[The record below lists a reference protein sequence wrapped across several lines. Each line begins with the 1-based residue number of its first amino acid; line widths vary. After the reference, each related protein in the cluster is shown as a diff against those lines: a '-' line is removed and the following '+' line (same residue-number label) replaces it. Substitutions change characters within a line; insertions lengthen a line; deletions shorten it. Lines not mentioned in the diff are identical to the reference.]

1 MAFDGS
7 VYFFF
12 RWFIVGEATT
22 ALCKKPPWV
31 HSSQHLSKCL
41 LLPNVFKNTARIAK
55 MPYGVPKMGGGE
67 GGLYFFK
74 LYFPSCIIPKYFP
87 KCHLLSFASL
97 CKRPLGFKAWIF
109 GKDYVP
115 YIPDIFHF
123 FPHTQFWTKFSP
135 LKSA

>member
-41 LLPNVFKNTARIAK
+41 LLPNVFKTRIA
-55 MPYGVPKMGGGE
+55 KMGGGE
-67 GGLYFFK
+67 GGCNF
-74 LYFPSCIIPKYFP
+74 SNCIFQAA
-87 KCHLLSFASL
+87 LFQS
-97 CKRPLGFKAWIF
+97 IF
-109 GKDYVP
+109 QSV
-115 YIPDIFHF
+115 IF
-123 FPHTQFWTKFSP
+123 
-135 LKSA
+135 

>member
-67 GGLYFFK
+67 GG
-74 LYFPSCIIPKYFP
+74 CIFSN
-87 KCHLLSFASL
+87 C
-97 CKRPLGFKAWIF
+97 IF
-109 GKDYVP
+109 QAALFQS
-115 YIPDIFHF
+115 IFQSVIF
-123 FPHTQFWTKFSP
+123 
-135 LKSA
+135 